1 MSSDENPTMSEKGEK
16 YMVNEP
22 YAVGGPSSSGAHSEV
37 DSDADTDSLRNVN
50 HEDDLERQP
59 TRRSARSET
68 SAARASRDIR
78 RTASN
83 VLGHVVSRLSTRIR
97 EEPPPPP
104 DGGLKA
110 WLQVASGFLVIFT
123 TWGYVNA
130 FGAFQ
135 SYYSGGVLP
144 VSASAISWIGSVQ
157 IFLSLVIG
165 LFTGRLLD
173 AGFFFPT
180 YIVGAFVQLLG
191 IFLMSICTKYWQLML
206 TQGIL
211 TGLGNGIF
219 FTPTLAMITTY
230 FAKRRGIAVGL
241 VTLGNS
247 SGGAIYPVITRTL
260 IPKLGFGWTVR
271 VLGFVNLGCLAIGLI
286 FLRPRLPPRKSGP
299 LIDVTALKDK
309 VFMACVISV
318 FFVMWANYYSFYY
331 VSCSMSSGRDG
342 SEQQWCAYE

>member
-1 MSSDENPTMSEKGEK
+1 MMSSDETSKMSEKSEK

-22 YAVGGPSSSGAHSEV
+22 YVGGPSSSRAASDL
-37 DSDADTDSLRNVN
+37 DSDADTDSHR
-50 HEDDLERQP
+50 HSEDLERQA
-59 TRRSARSET
+59 TGRSARSERP
-68 SAARASRDIR
+68 AARASGDLR

-110 WLQVASGFLVIFT
+110 WVQVAAGFLVIFT

-130 FGAFQ
+130 FGVFQ
-135 SYYSGGVLP
+135 SYYTGLLP
-144 VSASAISWIGSVQ
+144 VSASTISWIGSVQ
-157 IFLSLVIG
+157 TFLSLMLGI
-165 LFTGRLLD
+165 FTGRLLD

-180 YIVGAFVQLLG
+180 YIVGAIIQLIG
-191 IFLMSICTKYWQLML
+191 IFTMSLSTKYWQLML

-219 FTPTLAMITTY
+219 FTPTLAMIATY
-230 FAKRRGIAVGL
+230 FEKRRGLAVGL

-247 SGGAIYPVITRTL
+247 TGGALYPVITRQL
-260 IPKLGFGWTVR
+260 LPKIGFGWTVR
-271 VLGFVNLGCLAIGLI
+271 VLGFVNLGCLVIGLV

-299 LIDVTALKDK
+299 FIDVAALKDATYM
-309 VFMACVISV
+309 VCVASV
-318 FFVMWANYYSFYY
+318 FFVMWTNYYTFYY
-331 VSCSMSSGRDG
+331 VSTPDRTGEAMMTAWGADG
-342 SEQQWCAYE
+342 